1 MDVTPLLKS
10 LDHARICVAFNPKC
24 QTIEEA
30 QDPVEVVGFAD
41 ANIRGPNRLPARVNR
56 GPLRSLLLPG
66 KNVAGDTRCDYAG
79 MG

>member
-1 MDVTPLLKS
+1 MS

-24 QTIEEA
+24 QTLKKRRT
-30 QDPVEVVGFAD
+30 PWKVVGFTD

-56 GPLRSLLLPG
+56 DPLRSLLLPG